1 MDYKTL
7 KKLLFKFDP
16 ETAHGLAE
24 FALKNGG
31 NFDFILNLISK
42 NFSYQN
48 EALKQNIFGLN
59 FANPLGIGGGFD
71 KNATMIKALNALG
84 FGYLEYGT
92 FTPKPQ
98 PGNAKPRL
106 FRLIEEESLQNAM
119 GFNNEGSEIIA
130 KRVEK
135 IYPFK
140 APLIANIGKNK
151 ITPNEDALKDYEI
164 LTQKFKDLCDIFVI
178 NISSP
183 NTPNLRDLQ
192 DEKFIKDIFET
203 MKSITTKP
211 ILLKIAPDMSFG
223 KAIDLCSCAVQNGA
237 NGVIINNTS
246 IDYSLTPNA
255 KDFGGLSGK
264 LITKKT
270 KELFKAVANELFGET
285 ILISCGGIDN
295 GKEAYE
301 RIKMGASLVEI
312 YTSFIFKGPSVIK
325 NINSQIAEL
334 LEKDGFTNITQ
345 AIGVNAKKAI

>member
-24 FALKNGG
+24 FAMKSSG
-31 NFDFILNLISK
+31 NFGFILNLISK
-42 NFSYQN
+42 NFSYEN
-48 EALKQNIFGLN
+48 DALKQNIFGLN

-71 KNATMIKALNALG
+71 KNATMIKALHALG

-106 FRLIEEESLQNAM
+106 FRLIQEESLQNAM

-135 IYPFK
+135 IYPYK
-140 APLIANIGKNK
+140 TPIIANIGKNK

-164 LTQKFKDLCDIFVI
+164 LTQNFKDLCDIFVI

-203 MKSITTKP
+203 MKSITIKP

-223 KAIDLCSCAVQNGA
+223 KAIDLCSCAVRNGA
-237 NGVIINNTS
+237 GGVIVNNTS
-246 IDYSLTPNA
+246 IDYGLTPNA

-264 LITKKT
+264 LITKKSR
-270 KELFKAVANELFGET
+270 ELFKAVANELFGHT
-285 ILISCGGIDN
+285 TLISCGGIDN

-325 NINSQIAEL
+325 NINSKIAEL

>member
-1 MDYKTL
+1 MDYEIL
-7 KKLLFKFDP
+7 KKILFKLDP
-16 ETAHGLAE
+16 ETAHSLAE
-24 FALKNGG
+24 FAFRFSG

-42 NFSYQN
+42 NFSYKD
-48 EALKQNIFGLN
+48 EILKQNIFDLE
-59 FANPLGIGGGFD
+59 FANPIGIGGGFD
-71 KNATMIKALNALG
+71 KNATMTKALNSLG
-84 FGYLEYGT
+84 FGFLEYGT

-98 PGNAKPRL
+98 SGNAKPRL
-106 FRLIEEESLQNAM
+106 FRLVEEESLQNAM
-119 GFNNEGSEIIA
+119 GFNNEGSQTIA

-151 ITPNEDALKDYEI
+151 ITPNEEALKDYEI
-164 LTQKFKDLCDIFVI
+164 LTSEFKDLCDIFVI

-203 MKSITTKP
+203 MKSITAKP

-264 LITKKT
+264 LITKKS

-301 RIKMGASLVEI
+301 RIKMGANLVEI
-312 YTSFIFKGPSVIK
+312 FTSFIFKGPSVTK
-325 NINSQIAEL
+325 NINSKLAEL
-334 LEKDGFTNITQ
+334 LREDGFTNITQ
-345 AIGVNAKKAI
+345 AVGINAKKVI